1 MVETYGDLLHRVI
14 RIYILNLFLNNMPN
28 RIYFDANII
37 QFFNIYI
44 QSYPS
49 RRNAIRRIKEK
60 YKKHYRILMLDN
72 RFEFRIKS
80 DNNIGIYAM
89 ENVNDIGFDVFVGAF
104 TKQLSQDDVYDH
116 PSAVIRNLRS
126 RSNNV
131 AKARLSQY
139 WVLIG
144 SISLLNHA
152 CNNCSQLLPFQV
164 HSTNENVQ
172 AESMFRKATQYRS
185 INQGDEV
192 CISYSD
198 DDNEIHYHCSIC
210 FL

>member
-37 QFFNIYI
+37 EFFNIYI
-44 QSYPS
+44 LSYPS
-49 RRNAIRRIKEK
+49 RKNAVRRIKEK

-80 DNNIGIYAM
+80 ENNIGIYSTTF
-89 ENVNDIGFDVFVGAF
+89 VNDIGNNVFVGSF
-104 TKQLSQDDVYDH
+104 TKQLSQEDAYNH
-116 PSAVIRNLRS
+116 PSSVQRSLIS

-131 AKARLSQY
+131 SKARLSQY

-144 SISLLNHA
+144 SIAFLNHA

-172 AESMFRKATQYRS
+172 SESMFRTVTQYRI
-185 INQGDEV
+185 INQNDEV

-198 DDNEIHYHCSIC
+198 NDNEIQYHCCIC
-210 FL
+210 FH

>member
-14 RIYILNLFLNNMPN
+14 RIYILNLYLNNMHN
-28 RIYFDANII
+28 RLYFDEHII
-37 QFFNIYI
+37 EFFNIYI
-44 QSYPS
+44 LSFPS
-49 RRNAIRRIKEK
+49 RKNAVRRIKEI
-60 YKKHYRILMLDN
+60 YRRDYRPLMVDF

-80 DNNIGIYAM
+80 ENNIGIYAT
-89 ENVNDIGFDVFVGAF
+89 EFVNDIGNDVFVGAF
-104 TKQLSQDDVYDH
+104 TKQLSQNDAYNH
-116 PSAVIRNLRS
+116 PSSVQRNLIS

-131 AKARLSQY
+131 FKARLSQY

-144 SISLLNHA
+144 SIALLNHA

-164 HSTNENVQ
+164 HSTDENVQ
-172 AESMFRKATQYRS
+172 SESMFRTVTQYRS

-210 FL
+210 LN

>member
-14 RIYILNLFLNNMPN
+14 RIYILNLFLNNMFN
-28 RIYFDANII
+28 RIYFDSHII
-37 QFFNIYI
+37 EFFNIYI

-49 RRNAIRRIKEK
+49 RRNAVRRIKEK

-72 RFEFRIKS
+72 RFEFRIKA
-80 DNNIGIYAM
+80 DNNIGIYAT
-89 ENVNDIGFDVFVGAF
+89 EFVHDIDIDVFVGAF
-104 TKQLSQDDVYDH
+104 TKQLSQDDAYNH
-116 PSAVIRNLRS
+116 PSSVQRNLIS

-131 AKARLSQY
+131 SKARLSQY

-144 SISLLNHA
+144 SIALLNHA

-172 AESMFRKATQYRS
+172 SESMFRTVTQYRS

-210 FL
+210 HH

>member
-14 RIYILNLFLNNMPN
+14 RIYILNLFLNNMFN
-28 RIYFDANII
+28 RIYFDAHII
-37 QFFNIYI
+37 EFFNIYI

-49 RRNAIRRIKEK
+49 RRNAIKRIKEK

-72 RFEFRIKS
+72 RFEFRIKA
-80 DNNIGIYAM
+80 DNNIGIYAT
-89 ENVNDIGFDVFVGAF
+89 EFVNDIDIDVFVGAF
-104 TKQLSQDDVYDH
+104 TKQLSQDDAYNH
-116 PSAVIRNLRS
+116 PSSVQRNLIS

-131 AKARLSQY
+131 SKARLSQY

-144 SISLLNHA
+144 SIALLNHA

-172 AESMFRKATQYRS
+172 FECFAQLHSIEALTKAMKFVSVIQMTIMKYIITVVFAFIR
-185 INQGDEV
+185 
-192 CISYSD
+192 
-198 DDNEIHYHCSIC
+198 
-210 FL
+210 